1 MKNLPRMRVGEIVD
15 DIPWSH
21 PRLWIMVNGEPE
33 EYVIE
38 ANAEEGWIDQYLTD
52 TSGNLIPD
60 NGTFKIV
67 RIYGRVEI
75 IAD

>member
-1 MKNLPRMRVGEIVD
+1 
-15 DIPWSH
+15 
-21 PRLWIMVNGEPE
+21 MVNGEPE